1 MGFRKIKTKQKIEK
15 IKNFQT
21 NPIQYIDQF
30 WSGLVWF
37 GYFLAETINNHFQKV
52 TIDKPF
58 TETMFIYAESIQIRF
73 RLLTQT
79 NAIQN

>member
-1 MGFRKIKTKQKIEK
+1 MGFREKKPNKKLKKLKIFKPTQSNIL
-15 IKNFQT
+15 ISF
-21 NPIQYIDQF
+21 
-30 WSGLVWF
+30 GLVWF
-37 GYFLAETINNHFQKV
+37 KYFLAETINNHFQKA

-79 NAIQN
+79 IERFG